1 VRWPEDRAPFHELA
15 RLVLPKQD
23 PDSPQGRKL
32 HEYVERLSFDPWHA
46 VEELR
51 PLGAMMRARA
61 AAYRESVLERQAAP
75 EPEEMMSFSAGADEA
90 GSQ

>member
-1 VRWPEDRAPFHELA
+1 MSSPASSSRSRIPG
-15 RLVLPKQD
+15 
-23 PDSPQGRKL
+23 SPQGRKL
-32 HEYVERLSFDPWHA
+32 HEYVEQLSFDPWHA

-61 AAYRESVLERQAAP
+61 AAYHESVLEQQAAP
-75 EPEEMMSFSAGADEA
+75 EPEEMVSFSAGADET